1 MGSSSRR
8 LLAAVLLSVLS
19 TLLAVQPASGQDA
32 GATSCR
38 CPAGF
43 TAECAPASNVN
54 LSVARVQSVGCRC
67 LPPANG
73 QQQAQPCLDDSADGA
88 AGEEDA
94 APDTAAAE
102 EDCTCTREFIPQCD
116 ASGDKKA
123 NNECI
128 RDCLGFSQ
136 EDVNFLNC
144 GMVTPEEYLAEFEDE
159 LEAPV
164 LDPVTDEEAQPG
176 EETRGTDGDEPAG
189 VPGAVGRCEDG
200 CDLSVEWVCDSRGS
214 RLAPSG
220 CAAQCLGYRPEE
232 FSAANCAP
240 GYRDN
245 VLCGCTPQ
253 ESDVPVCNA
262 QARKM
267 APSSCVAECL
277 GYAAPDFTAENCDAS
292 PPLSICGFNYVPY
305 CDEKGTAWASN
316 LCEAQDLYSEETVAA
331 LREEACAPMVREN
344 AACGCAGEVYAPVCD
359 SRWSEIAPNACVAAC
374 AGYEE
379 WTRCDDQLL
388 PFAAPGEE
396 GARNDSRGNSG
407 DGNDSGDSN
416 GDTNGD
422 SNGNGNRNIS
432 PLPPPPGGRD
442 VSEIGG
448 GDEGTPPVAPPAASP
463 PNADSG
469 AGMPGQVMLHAVL
482 GVLALVALLL

>member
-1 MGSSSRR
+1 MTSAVSP
-8 LLAAVLLSVLS
+8 LL
-19 TLLAVQPASGQDA
+19 Q

-144 GMVTPEEYLAEFEDE
+144 GMVTVRPVLFPSPLPTTRPNHLCADRNIPMAKVTAHARRSFGLCLCHCGASCPQPEEYLAEFEDE

-262 QARKM
+262 Q
-267 APSSCVAECL
+267 V
-277 GYAAPDFTAENCDAS
+277 
-292 PPLSICGFNYVPY
+292 LSRFV
-305 CDEKGTAWASN
+305 
-316 LCEAQDLYSEETVAA
+316 
-331 LREEACAPMVREN
+331 
-344 AACGCAGEVYAPVCD
+344 
-359 SRWSEIAPNACVAAC
+359 
-374 AGYEE
+374 
-379 WTRCDDQLL
+379 TRTMMRQTKERGDRTCCTSTCRLL
-388 PFAAPGEE
+388 FA
-396 GARNDSRGNSG
+396 D
-407 DGNDSGDSN
+407 
-416 GDTNGD
+416 
-422 SNGNGNRNIS
+422 NIS
-432 PLPPPPGGRD
+432 Y
-442 VSEIGG
+442 IGF
-448 GDEGTPPVAPPAASP
+448 SLFHFHL
-463 PNADSG
+463 N
-469 AGMPGQVMLHAVL
+469 M
-482 GVLALVALLL
+482 